1 MPPRR
6 RAGPPPQHRLRGCN
20 PSRECTSYEGA
31 AAVAG
36 LGDKLRVDET
46 RSPAPA
52 VHIDE
57 PRPPPTALH
66 LRERRVYTAHQLR
79 GCRRAT
85 GRRRH
90 GTGVPRHNQPGYVY
104 KAFSSSVVVAQ
115 TIPHHCILPATPPTS
130 CNPSPKVASYGP
142 SCDRVVHRRRE
153 CRSDTADAGS
163 SPIQTENTTRH
174 EARGCPQLNDGNDGQ
189 ICIYMQQS
197 TNLLRNQKVQYYR

>member
-1 MPPRR
+1 M
-6 RAGPPPQHRLRGCN
+6 HRLRGCCGRGWVGE
-20 PSRECTSYEGA
+20 SQ
-31 AAVAG
+31 
-36 LGDKLRVDET
+36 LRIDET
-46 RSPAPA
+46 RSPA
-52 VHIDE
+52 
-57 PRPPPTALH
+57 TAEH
-66 LRERRVYTAHQLR
+66 RRATSYYYALRLLRGCQYTEHQLR

-197 TNLLRNQKVQYYR
+197 TNLLRNRMPNTR

>member
-115 TIPHHCILPATPPTS
+115 TNPFQCINHNYQYLRRQSLSTHRPIVSLGRTDYAANAGCLNQTAVRLESEKMEAMMPPCT
-130 CNPSPKVASYGP
+130 KYEGAH
-142 SCDRVVHRRRE
+142 D
-153 CRSDTADAGS
+153 D
-163 SPIQTENTTRH
+163 I
-174 EARGCPQLNDGNDGQ
+174 
-189 ICIYMQQS
+189 IW
-197 TNLLRNQKVQYYR
+197 